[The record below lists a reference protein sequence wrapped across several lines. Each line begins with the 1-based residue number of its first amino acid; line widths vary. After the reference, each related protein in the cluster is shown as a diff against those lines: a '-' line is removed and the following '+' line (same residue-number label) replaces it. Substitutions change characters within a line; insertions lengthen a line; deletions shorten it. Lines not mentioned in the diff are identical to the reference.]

1 MTPPCRMSED
11 GDHPATVQKRRLL
24 MSMVG
29 EVGEVGEAMAPGA
42 RHLDED
48 IDMTEQSEE
57 LTEDRN
63 HLSDQGLE
71 MYCNL
76 GGGVCDTLT

>member
-11 GDHPATVQKRRLL
+11 GDHPAAVQKRRLL

-29 EVGEVGEAMAPGA
+29 ELGEVGEAMAPGA
-42 RHLDED
+42 RHLDE
-48 IDMTEQSEE
+48 EQSEE

-63 HLSDQGLE
+63 HLSDQGRE
-71 MYCNL
+71 MYRNL
-76 GGGVCDTLT
+76 GGGVCVTY

>member
-1 MTPPCRMSED
+1 MSPPCRMSED
-11 GDHPATVQKRRLL
+11 GDHPAAVQKRRLL

-76 GGGVCDTLT
+76 GGAVGSVTY

>member
-1 MTPPCRMSED
+1 MSED
-11 GDHPATVQKRRLL
+11 GDHPSAVQKRRLL

-29 EVGEVGEAMAPGA
+29 EVGEAMAPGA
-42 RHLDED
+42 QHLDED

-71 MYCNL
+71 MYCKL
-76 GGGVCDTLT
+76 WGGVCVTY

>member
-1 MTPPCRMSED
+1 MSPPCRMSED

-42 RHLDED
+42 QHLDED

-71 MYCNL
+71 MYCYV
-76 GGGVCDTLT
+76 GARVCDILT

>member
-11 GDHPATVQKRRLL
+11 GDHPAAVQKRRLL
-24 MSMVG
+24 MSM
-29 EVGEVGEAMAPGA
+29 VGEVGEAMAPGA

-48 IDMTEQSEE
+48 LVMTEQSEE

-76 GGGVCDTLT
+76 WGGVCDTLT